1 MAGASL
7 DRIDCV
13 RLADG
18 AVSLQRAY
26 SLGTLPRLRDLLADD
41 SGMLRAEFAFAK
53 AESGR
58 AGVKVT
64 VTAEPRLVCQRCLQG
79 FDLPVTAKSEIEFA
93 EEEEAS
99 PTPDSERDLY
109 VAEHGQVSLRDLA
122 EEELLLALPFAPVCS
137 APQLCGNAP
146 LLATEPTVA
155 TEETVRPF
163 SALQELLK
171 KT

>member
-13 RLADG
+13 RLAEG

-26 SLGTLPRLRDLLADD
+26 ALGTLPRLRDLLADD

-58 AGVKVT
+58 AGVTVT

-79 FDLPVTAKSEIEFA
+79 FELPVTAKSEIEFA
-93 EEEEAS
+93 EEEAS

-122 EEELLLALPFAPVCS
+122 EEELLLALPFAPACS

-146 LLATEPTVA
+146 LIATDPPAA
-155 TEETVRPF
+155 TEEAVRPF